1 MKYIYGLKQIMHF
14 LANIDTF
21 HILVSANIKQTNYN
35 IREKTL
41 FLKETDITKI
51 KTVLQEF
58 SLNKTLFN
66 LEFDDTL
73 EQKYFFNKQTK
84 QLYINP
90 AKINVSSVHE
100 QNKHQ
105 NSPAWLDNF
114 KAKFDFKN

>member
-1 MKYIYGLKQIMHF
+1 MKYIYGLKQIIHF

-21 HILVSANIKQTNYN
+21 HILLSANIKQTNYN
-35 IREKTL
+35 ITEKTL
-41 FLKETDITKI
+41 FLKETDIAKI
-51 KTVLQEF
+51 KTVLQE
-58 SLNKTLFN
+58 LNKGLFN
-66 LEFDDTL
+66 LEFDATL

-90 AKINVSSVHE
+90 DKINVSSLDE

>member
-35 IREKTL
+35 ITEKTL
-41 FLKETDITKI
+41 FLKETDIAKI
-51 KTVLQEF
+51 KTVLQE
-58 SLNKTLFN
+58 LNKTLFN

-90 AKINVSSVHE
+90 AKINVSSFYE
-100 QNKHQ
+100 QNKHK

-114 KAKFDFKN
+114 EKELGFKN

>member
-21 HILVSANIKQTNYN
+21 HILLSANIKQTNYN
-35 IREKTL
+35 ITEKTL

-51 KTVLQEF
+51 KTSMKE
-58 SLNKTLFN
+58 LNKSLFS
-66 LEFDDTL
+66 LEFDANL

-90 AKINVSSVHE
+90 DKINVSSLNE
-100 QNKHQ
+100 QNKHK

-114 KAKFDFKN
+114 KKEFNFKN